1 MEILLLT
8 QQDRFILA
16 AVGNELTAE
25 ELVNRSTRVLK
36 AMRSKGSCA
45 TRSAKKAILESS
57 RDATKTVHRVGET
70 TAFSARSHHL
80 TTEEST
86 FPKSSVNYT
95 LQVPVSKSVICGI
108 RLVTTILSRKDA
120 VNVSLNVQKE

>member
-1 MEILLLT
+1 MMEILLLT

-45 TRSAKKAILESS
+45 TRSAKKAILASS
-57 RDATKTVHRVGET
+57 AIASSIVHMGGET
-70 TAFSARSHHL
+70 TACIALSQKLRVARAE
-80 TTEEST
+80 T
-86 FPKSSVNYT
+86 
-95 LQVPVSKSVICGI
+95 
-108 RLVTTILSRKDA
+108 
-120 VNVSLNVQKE
+120 